1 MWQREL
7 SAFFLFAAVAAVTP
21 GPSNLLVLAAGARAG
36 WRGGLP
42 CLAGVVLGM
51 ALLMGAGVAGL
62 GGLLRLVPWM
72 LDALRWLGSA
82 FLLWLAW
89 KVATAPAM
97 REDAH
102 AQPVGFAKAL
112 LFQWINPK
120 SWIVCASAAAGYGA
134 VAEGSVPMRAAAMA
148 GVFAL
153 AASLGCAVWLAFGA
167 ALHRRLREAR
177 WARRFN
183 RIMGALLAAS
193 VLMVHL

>member
-1 MWQREL
+1 MPQHEL
-7 SAFFLFAAVAAVTP
+7 AAFFLFAVAAAVTP
-21 GPSNLLVLAAGARAG
+21 GPSNLLVLAAGARSG

-51 ALLMGAGVAGL
+51 ALLMGLAVAGL

-97 REDAH
+97 REDAQ
-102 AQPVGFAKAL
+102 AQAVGFGKAL

-120 SWIVCASAAAGYGA
+120 SWIVCTSAAASYGA
-134 VAEGSVPMRAAAMA
+134 MTEGSVMVRAAVLA

-153 AASLGCAVWLAFGA
+153 AASPSCAIWLIFGA
-167 ALHRRLREAR
+167 ALSRRLSEAR
-177 WARRFN
+177 WARPFN
-183 RIMGALLAAS
+183 RLMGVLLATS
-193 VLMVHL
+193 VLMIHY